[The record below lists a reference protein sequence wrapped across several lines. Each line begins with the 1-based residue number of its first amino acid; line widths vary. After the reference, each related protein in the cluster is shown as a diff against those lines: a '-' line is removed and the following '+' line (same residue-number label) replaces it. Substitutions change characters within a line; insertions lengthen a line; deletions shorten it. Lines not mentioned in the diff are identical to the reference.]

1 MLDKKQVQAIFKFK
15 FKMGLKAVE
24 TINNINNT
32 SGPGIANE
40 CTVQ

>member
-24 TINNINNT
+24 TTCNIND
-32 SGPGIANE
+32 
-40 CTVQ
+40 